1 MFRKMF
7 CQLSPKVSAK
17 KLSNVHDITFLKKN
31 NSYII
36 IITITYIAYK
46 KKLNILFQLNVF
58 RLVIMF

>member
-1 MFRKMF
+1 MF

-31 NSYII
+31 NNSYII

-46 KKLNILFQLNVF
+46 KKLNILLQLNVL